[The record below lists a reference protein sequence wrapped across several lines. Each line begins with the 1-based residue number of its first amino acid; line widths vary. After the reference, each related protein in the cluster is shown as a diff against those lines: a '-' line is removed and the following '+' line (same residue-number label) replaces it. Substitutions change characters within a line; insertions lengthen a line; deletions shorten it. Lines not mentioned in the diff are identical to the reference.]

1 MNWREKGVER
11 ESEGKW
17 KVEMDGSD
25 RILEEDGLC
34 VEEMLVW
41 FKRRYLKFSSYF
53 LIRKIG
59 RAHV

>member
-25 RILEEDGLC
+25 RILDEDGLC

-53 LIRKIG
+53 FVRRG
-59 RAHV
+59 MSA

>member
-1 MNWREKGVER
+1 VNWREKGVER

-34 VEEMLVW
+34 VEEMLVCVW
-41 FKRRYLKFSSYF
+41 FWFRED
-53 LIRKIG
+53 I
-59 RAHV
+59 